1 MDLSTNSIGWHRTPG
16 WLDDEID
23 RITKQH
29 AMISEEPEQAGG
41 EYSFG
46 ILDGMRLA
54 YMRVCARFDTPEEN
68 AVAEQTRREM
78 FG

>member
-1 MDLSTNSIGWHRTPG
+1 MDLSTNSIGWHRTRK
-16 WLDDEID
+16 WLDDEIE
-23 RITKQH
+23 RIGKQY
-29 AMISEEPEQAGG
+29 AMISEEPDQVGG

-54 YMRVCARFDTPEEN
+54 YMKVRPRFNTPEEN
-68 AVAEQTRREM
+68 ALAEQTRREM